1 MEPRSNPTGRAFLH
15 HDMTP
20 VDPSAL
26 PKRHSNYYYE
36 PSTGEPTRQF
46 GRKFHGIQA
55 SDGTPVMLDNPIR
68 AQREAELQA
77 RPRPEPRRLKAEEDP
92 GRAKRPSEFLSGV
105 HTTPDARRPAEY
117 GIKAMF
123 DNPD

>member
-1 MEPRSNPTGRAFLH
+1 MLLCWLKPLTPAAPPPLLASLPPLAV
-15 HDMTP
+15 TP

-68 AQREAELQA
+68 GQ
-77 RPRPEPRRLKAEEDP
+77 RPRRQRAGPGCGAPRHA
-92 GRAKRPSEFLSGV
+92 
-105 HTTPDARRPAEY
+105 
-117 GIKAMF
+117 
-123 DNPD
+123 